1 MPVLPRVKHEVFDI
15 AKWAESQN
23 VIVAN
28 PQQIKTVTGKL
39 AAGMQV
45 KMLSLV
51 EIAGNIPKNIS
62 YTSAPTEADIF
73 FTVYDFT
80 ASSPNALR
88 LVPPVLSLGIGCRK
102 GLSCEQ
108 IEKTVFEVFE
118 ASHIHFSSVSKV
130 CSTDLKGNEPG
141 LVEFC
146 KKYGL
151 RFETYTLRQLAAARG
166 NCRRDEYVSRTAGI
180 DNVCERAAVLGVGET
195 AMMLIQKTAKNGVA
209 IAAAANTD
217 LIEHYHFP
225 K

>member
-102 GLSCEQ
+102 
-108 IEKTVFEVFE
+108 
-118 ASHIHFSSVSKV
+118 
-130 CSTDLKGNEPG
+130 
-141 LVEFC
+141 
-146 KKYGL
+146 
-151 RFETYTLRQLAAARG
+151 
-166 NCRRDEYVSRTAGI
+166 
-180 DNVCERAAVLGVGET
+180 
-195 AMMLIQKTAKNGVA
+195 
-209 IAAAANTD
+209 
-217 LIEHYHFP
+217 
-225 K
+225 